1 MRVVRKRRPKMGKE
15 EDIAMFELCKGWA
28 YGNVL
33 MNEEKRVETRS

>member
-28 YGNVL
+28 NGKGFD
-33 MNEEKRVETRS
+33 E